1 MPIYDPPPGRG
12 RIIDMQG
19 GSMLRLV
26 GVFVIGLLL
35 GIFLFSAI
43 ARVDSGAVGVLTL
56 FGRVTGEALPEGSHL
71 INPLKTNHDLS
82 LRTQDLQETANVPS
96 SERLGTN

>member
-26 GVFVIGLLL
+26 GVFVVGLLVV
-35 GIFLFSAI
+35 IFLFSAI
-43 ARVDSGAVGVLTL
+43 ARVDSGA
-56 FGRVTGEALPEGSHL
+56 R
-71 INPLKTNHDLS
+71 
-82 LRTQDLQETANVPS
+82 VPS
-96 SERLGTN
+96 